1 MSSPSSGK
9 RRMDTDVIKLIESK
23 HEVNITGGLNEFN
36 VKFYGPS
43 GTAYEGGVWR
53 VRVELP
59 EKYPFKSPSIGF
71 MNKIFHPNIDE
82 ASGSVCL
89 DVINQAWTA
98 LYDLANI
105 FESFLPQLL
114 TYPNPTDP
122 LNGDAAALYLH
133 KPEEFKKK
141 CKGID
146 YLMWEEMQRS
156 GDSGP
161 FSFSE
166 IDVDFSSCPEG
177 EEVLPFSWFCG
188 VGKQLISFAVPRLD
202 CANG

>member
-1 MSSPSSGK
+1 M
-9 RRMDTDVIKLIESK
+9 TLLIESK

-141 CKGID
+141 CKD
-146 YLMWEEMQRS
+146 KKFAKKYEARSVDETQRLGNLFNS
-156 GDSGP
+156 PVIHSANLSMIIEP
-161 FSFSE
+161 LWLRRQKISR
-166 IDVDFSSCPEG
+166 
-177 EEVLPFSWFCG
+177 LP
-188 VGKQLISFAVPRLD
+188 
-202 CANG
+202 

>member
-1 MSSPSSGK
+1 MYYF
-9 RRMDTDVIKLIESK
+9 RIESK

-89 DVINQAWTA
+89 DVINQVTF
-98 LYDLANI
+98 D
-105 FESFLPQLL
+105 
-114 TYPNPTDP
+114 
-122 LNGDAAALYLH
+122 
-133 KPEEFKKK
+133 
-141 CKGID
+141 
-146 YLMWEEMQRS
+146 R
-156 GDSGP
+156 
-161 FSFSE
+161 
-166 IDVDFSSCPEG
+166 
-177 EEVLPFSWFCG
+177 
-188 VGKQLISFAVPRLD
+188 IS
-202 CANG
+202 

>member
-1 MSSPSSGK
+1 MIP
-9 RRMDTDVIKLIESK
+9 LIESK

-89 DVINQAWTA
+89 DVINQKFSTRDG
-98 LYDLANI
+98 LRTLTLLMTLAVMCG
-105 FESFLPQLL
+105 LL
-114 TYPNPTDP
+114 SRIET
-122 LNGDAAALYLH
+122 
-133 KPEEFKKK
+133 
-141 CKGID
+141 
-146 YLMWEEMQRS
+146 LM
-156 GDSGP
+156 
-161 FSFSE
+161 
-166 IDVDFSSCPEG
+166 
-177 EEVLPFSWFCG
+177 
-188 VGKQLISFAVPRLD
+188 A
-202 CANG
+202 